1 MIITQEAVEAAYNAF
16 QRPKRMLVNT
26 SIGNLQGRLEAA
38 FEAALPFLEEQI
50 RAQIA
55 AEVRLAG
62 KRTSRCLTFEPDN
75 CDGCAVRDEVAAFA
89 AEIAEGLRS

>member
-1 MIITQEAVEAAYNAF
+1 MTDHQQAAIDAARDEIWPKLTFDKMRAELAATEALA
-16 QRPKRMLVNT
+16 
-26 SIGNLQGRLEAA
+26 
-38 FEAALPFLEEQI
+38 AALPFLEEQI
-50 RAQIA
+50 RKQIA

-89 AEIAEGLRS
+89 AEIAEGFRS

>member
-1 MIITQEAVEAAYNAF
+1 MNIPQEAVEAAYNAF
-16 QRPKRMLVNT
+16 QHPNRMLLNT
-26 SIGNLQGRLEAA
+26 SDGNRMGRLEAA
-38 FEAALPFLEEQI
+38 LEAALPFLEEQI
-50 RAQIA
+50 REQIA